1 MKTNRELQPTSSV
14 TEDPA
19 GDGDEDTLCTGR
31 LIGLPLRPGMV
42 TVGAVPKLLPVMTT
56 IVLIGPDLGLKSAI
70 TGPTLA
76 IVKPAA
82 RVAV

>member
-1 MKTNRELQPTSSV
+1 M
-14 TEDPA
+14 
-19 GDGDEDTLCTGR
+19 
-31 LIGLPLRPGMV
+31 